1 MTPQDIETYFT
12 QPDGKYAFARWGRPI
27 APIVFGV
34 EDKSLEVVKGA
45 LQAVVKLAGHQMVE
59 TDPEFGSNM
68 MFFFFSDWDE
78 LLDVPDLDKLIP
90 EMALLVSKL
99 KSGGANQYRLFRFD
113 DTGAIKAAF
122 VFLRMDEALANIP
135 AEVLALQQV
144 VQVMLLWGK
153 DAFRTQSPLGLTE
166 SGKTMLRPDIAA
178 IINASYDPVM
188 PTVADDASHALRVF
202 ARIEA
207 SK

>member
-68 MFFFFSDWDE
+68 MFFFFSEWDE

-122 VFLRMDEALANIP
+122 VFLRMDEALADIP

-188 PTVADDASHALRVF
+188 PAVADDASHALRVF

>member
-1 MTPQDIETYFT
+1 MTPQDIESYFT

-45 LQAVVKLAGHQMVE
+45 LQAVAQLAGHQLVE

-78 LLDVPDLDKLIP
+78 LLDVPDLDKMIP

-113 DTGAIKAAF
+113 DAGAIKAAF
-122 VFLRMDEALANIP
+122 VFLKMDEALADVP
-135 AEVLALQQV
+135 AEVLALQQI

-153 DAFRTQSPLGLTE
+153 DAFRDQSPLGRTE
-166 SGKTMLRPDIAA
+166 SGKTILRPDVAG
-178 IINASYDPVM
+178 IINAAYDPIM
-188 PTVADDASHALRVF
+188 PAVANDTSHALRLF
-202 ARIEA
+202 ARLETV
-207 SK
+207 K

>member
-122 VFLRMDEALANIP
+122 VFLRMDEALADIP

-188 PTVADDASHALRVF
+188 PAVADDASHALRVF